1 VTAPRWSRALPLVA
15 LALTTLALGVIYRRV
30 FAGELAGDD
39 NTFHWAEVV
48 RISDGLRHGDLD
60 WWNPSANAG
69 FPTGYYYQLLPAL
82 APGAL
87 AAIFGHPLFWFQ
99 FAIWLPLVL
108 TPAAGYRALRVLD
121 VEPWP
126 AFGGGLAIAL
136 TLSNSKWGHGADGVF
151 AVGLFTQV
159 SAFAAFP
166 LALAHGLRWLRAGD
180 HLAPAP
186 GQNRW
191 KLPSGR
197 SAPHAPSSTGWA
209 QPTATATLAATGR
222 NTSMPGVPRH
232 SPRMRSGR
240 SRTRMSR

>member
-1 VTAPRWSRALPLVA
+1 MTAPRWSRALPLVA

-126 AFGGGLAIAL
+126 AFGGGLAIPLTANMHTPKLIDLFLRDRINRVVLSFMAL
-136 TLSNSKWGHGADGVF
+136 GAAHVLFVAYIIGPRF
-151 AVGLFTQV
+151 A
-159 SAFAAFP
+159 P
-166 LALAHGLRWLRAGD
+166 LWSVRLAD
-180 HLAPAP
+180 
-186 GQNRW
+186 
-191 KLPSGR
+191 
-197 SAPHAPSSTGWA
+197 
-209 QPTATATLAATGR
+209 
-222 NTSMPGVPRH
+222 
-232 SPRMRSGR
+232 
-240 SRTRMSR
+240 